1 MQKQVDV
8 AIIGAGSAGL
18 SAVHQV
24 RRKTDNY
31 LLIDG
36 GELGTTCAR
45 VGCMPS
51 KVLIQVAEDFQRR
64 KMLER
69 EGINN
74 ADELAV
80 DYEEAMEHVQDLRD
94 AFVDMVF
101 GSMEPVEEAGK
112 LIESYARF
120 KSNNELEV
128 DGEIIKA
135 DKVIIATGSTPIVP
149 AAWKNFGD
157 RVITT
162 DEFFELET
170 LPESIAVIGLGV
182 IGLELGQSL
191 NRLGVNVIGID
202 QQEIISEMKD
212 PVINKV
218 AIDTIGKEMTMW
230 LGHAADISEAENN
243 KLKISAGDNSTE
255 VDMVLLSMGRKPNL
269 ASLGLE
275 NTTLELDDR
284 SIPVFDPNTSQCGDS
299 SIFIAG
305 DVNGTR
311 PILHEAGHEGK
322 IAGVNAVSESITA
335 YKRKTPMAITF
346 CEPNICTC
354 GINFDELNEATTVI
368 GEMRMGP
375 VGRALIMGKNKGHI
389 RIYAEQGSGKL
400 LGASICASKGE
411 SLIHMLTLAI
421 ERGETVQSMLAMP
434 FYHPVMEEA
443 VQAALYNV
451 YSKLDIDKTGPV
463 ELTPLA

>member
-1 MQKQVDV
+1 MTNQVDV

-24 RRKTDNY
+24 RKHTDNY

-51 KVLIQVAEDFQRR
+51 KVLIQVAEDFHRR
-64 KMLER
+64 NLFER

-74 ADELAV
+74 GNELSV

-101 GSMEPVEEAGK
+101 GSLEPVEEAGK
-112 LIESYARF
+112 LIESYATF
-120 KSNNELEV
+120 TSDNTLEV
-128 DGEIIKA
+128 DGEEITANKI
-135 DKVIIATGSTPIVP
+135 IIATGSTPVFP
-149 AAWKNFGD
+149 NTWKDFGD
-157 RVITT
+157 RIITT

-170 LPESIAVIGLGV
+170 LPESMAIIGLGV

-191 NRLGVNVIGID
+191 NRLGVNVVGID
-202 QQEIISEMKD
+202 QQEVISDLKD

-218 AIDTIGKEMTMW
+218 AIDIIGKEMTMW
-230 LGHAADISEAENN
+230 LGQAADISEGTDG
-243 KLKISAGDNSTE
+243 KLKISAGENNIE
-255 VDMVLLSMGRKPNL
+255 VDKVLLSIGRTPNL
-269 ASLGLE
+269 SSLGLE
-275 NTTLELDDR
+275 NTTLELNEKG
-284 SIPVFDPNTSQCGDS
+284 IPVYNPTTSQCGDS
-299 SIFIAG
+299 NIFIAG
-305 DVNGTR
+305 DVNGSR
-311 PILHEAGHEGK
+311 PILHEATHEGR
-322 IAGVNAVSESITA
+322 IAGLNAVSDNIA
-335 YKRKTPMAITF
+335 AFKQKTPIAITF

-354 GINFDELNEATTVI
+354 GQSFEELDEATTVI

-389 RIYAEQGSGKL
+389 RIYANKETGLL

-421 ERGETVQSMLAMP
+421 QNQQTVQDMLAMP

-443 VQAALYNV
+443 VQAALYDL
-451 YSKLDIDKTGPV
+451 YGKLDIDKSLPV
-463 ELTPLA
+463 ELTLLR

>member
-1 MQKQVDV
+1 MEKQVDV

-64 KMLER
+64 NLFER

-74 ADELAV
+74 AEALSV
-80 DYEEAMEHVQDLRD
+80 DFEEAMEHVQDLRD

-112 LIESYARF
+112 LIESYAKF
-120 KSNNELEV
+120 TSNNTIEI
-128 DGEIIKA
+128 DGETITA
-135 DKVIIATGSTPIVP
+135 DKVIIATGSTPVVP
-149 AAWKNFGD
+149 AAWKNFGE
-157 RVITT
+157 RIITT
-162 DEFFELET
+162 DDFFELET
-170 LPESIAVIGLGV
+170 LPESMAVIGLGV

-191 NRLGVNVIGID
+191 NRLGVKVTGID
-202 QQEIISEMKD
+202 QQETISDLKD

-218 AIDTIGKEMTMW
+218 TIDTIGKEMTMW
-230 LGHAADISEAENN
+230 LGQPADITEGENG
-243 KLKISAGDNSTE
+243 KLKVSAGDNTVE
-255 VDMVLLSMGRKPNL
+255 VDKILLSIGRTPNL
-269 ASLGLE
+269 KSLGLE

-284 SIPVFDPNTSQCGDS
+284 GIPVFNVHTSQCGNS
-299 SIFIAG
+299 NIFIAG
-305 DVNGTR
+305 DVNGNR
-311 PILHEAGHEGK
+311 PILHEAVHEGR
-322 IAGVNAVSESITA
+322 IAGLNAVSETITA
-335 YKRKTPMAITF
+335 YQQKTPMAITF
-346 CEPNICTC
+346 CEPNISTC
-354 GINFDELNEATTVI
+354 GMQFDELDEATTAI
-368 GEMRMGP
+368 GEVRMGP

-389 RIYAEQGSGKL
+389 RIYAEKNTGKL

-421 ERGETVQSMLAMP
+421 QNKQTVQDMLAMP

-443 VQAALYNV
+443 VQAALYDL
-451 YSKLDIDKTGPV
+451 YSKLAIEKTGPV
-463 ELTPLA
+463 ELIPLD

>member
-1 MQKQVDV
+1 MEKHVDV

-18 SAVHQV
+18 SATHQV
-24 RRKTDNY
+24 RRYTKNY
-31 LLIDG
+31 LLVDG

-64 KMLER
+64 TMLER

-74 ADELAV
+74 GDELAV
-80 DYEEAMEHVQDLRD
+80 NFAEAMEHVQDLRD

-101 GSMEPVEEAGK
+101 GSMEPIEEDGK
-112 LIESYARF
+112 LVESYATF
-120 KSNNELEV
+120 KSDNELEI
-128 DGEIIKA
+128 DGEIVTA

-149 AAWKNFGD
+149 SAWQDFGD
-157 RVITT
+157 RIITT
-162 DEFFELET
+162 DDFFELET
-170 LPESIAVIGLGV
+170 LPESMAVIGLGV

-191 NRLGVNVIGID
+191 TRLGVNIVGID
-202 QQEIISEMKD
+202 QQEIISEIKD
-212 PVINKV
+212 PVINQV
-218 AIDTIGKEMTMW
+218 VIDTMSNEMTMW
-230 LGHAADISEAENN
+230 LGQPAKIEQADNG
-243 KLKISAGDNSTE
+243 KLIVSAGDNSAE
-255 VDMVLLSMGRKPNL
+255 VDKVLLSMGRTPNL
-269 ASLGLE
+269 SSLGLE
-275 NTTLELDDR
+275 NTSLELNDR
-284 SIPVFDPNTSQCGDS
+284 GIPVFNPNTMQCGDS
-299 SIFIAG
+299 NIFIAG
-305 DVNGTR
+305 DVNGMR

-322 IAGVNAVSESITA
+322 IAGVNAASGSVTA
-335 YKRKTPMAITF
+335 YKRKTPIAITF

-354 GINFDELNEATTVI
+354 GAAFDELDEATTVI

-389 RIYAEQGSGKL
+389 RIYAEQKTGKL
-400 LGASICASKGE
+400 LGATICASKGE

-443 VQAALYNV
+443 VQAALYNT
-451 YSKLDIDKTGPV
+451 YSKLEIEKTGPI
-463 ELTPLA
+463 ELTPLD